1 MLRKLFLDHPH
12 AVGETYFEHQRQAM
26 GFSLQ
31 LFAAAFA
38 CAVHALAPGL
48 FVKTASRAITSL
60 HARMVAGRDR
70 PARGTG
76 ERIAA

>member
-26 GFSLQ
+26 GFSAQ
-31 LFAAAFA
+31 LLAAALA
-38 CAVHALAPGL
+38 CAVHALVPGL
-48 FVKTASRAITSL
+48 FVGTASRAIISL

-70 PARGTG
+70 PARRAG

>member
-26 GFSLQ
+26 GFAVQ
-31 LFAAAFA
+31 LLGAALA

-48 FVKTASRAITSL
+48 FVRTASRAITSL
-60 HARMVAGRDR
+60 HARMVAGRGL
-70 PARGTG
+70 PAPRTD